1 MLAGASRGAL
11 FNVTG
16 TGETLFDRIASELSG
31 YYLLGVESDGRDK
44 DGKPHPI
51 RVDVPRKG
59 AIVRSRRQLV
69 NAASDRPAPRTPR
82 AAAAAALSSPLI
94 ATALPVRLA
103 SFALQGPERNKVQLL
118 IHADVGT
125 DYPASKVVSVG
136 YVITDSA
143 GKIVDS
149 KTVRRAA
156 AAGDERRAV
165 AAAVHHRREP
175 RRRATTR

>member
-59 AIVRSRRQLV
+59 AHRPIAPPAGERGQRSRR
-69 NAASDRPAPRTPR
+69 
-82 AAAAAALSSPLI
+82 
-94 ATALPVRLA
+94 
-103 SFALQGPERNKVQLL
+103 
-118 IHADVGT
+118 
-125 DYPASKVVSVG
+125 
-136 YVITDSA
+136 
-143 GKIVDS
+143 
-149 KTVRRAA
+149 RR
-156 AAGDERRAV
+156 ERRA
-165 AAAVHHRREP
+165 RRP
-175 RRRATTR
+175 RRR